1 MDNTAQ
7 LSHSIDKVSQLR
19 QVANRSYEC
28 GWDDVVVDETAL
40 SKSSTADP
48 YDCGWE
54 DDDALPET
62 TTTPGDSTA
71 DTYGCG
77 RQVIAMTTTAK
88 ICHNPSYEH
97 GDYRTNQ
104 HIVLTNWSRSDSLNS
119 FKVNDIDM
127 ENKLPEIEKDSTED
141 LYDCGWDNPMD
152 NITIKEQPEESEMR
166 EEINVIDLT
175 SPEGREVIDLIS
187 SPATSSKLFV
197 TSCILC

>member
-54 DDDALPET
+54 DDAALPET

-77 RQVIAMTTTAK
+77 RQVIAMTTTAE

-119 FKVNDIDM
+119 FKHRGSLRLWV
-127 ENKLPEIEKDSTED
+127 
-141 LYDCGWDNPMD
+141 DNPMD

-187 SPATSSKLFV
+187 SPATSRRSFSPADPNAFEEAEELM
-197 TSCILC
+197 L